1 MAENVRV
8 TAASENPL
16 CARLQKK
23 FEGRGVAS
31 AGSKAARTVNNVKN
45 SAVAKTAN
53 PFEETAQFVP
63 AASYKKTA
71 YGAKAQTRSATAYN
85 TQRVSNVS
93 NVSFEKTATFQRGQ
107 TFSAAYER
115 AAGIRAK
122 AADFKATTRTM
133 PKAKAAP
140 AKAAKKSTFESLKA
154 AFFGET
160 LEEKKVKSSPISLGL
175 ILSGIVIAL
184 IIVLMIFSI
193 AQINEFKNEISQLE
207 GDRAELLTRI
217 EDLHV
222 SIDAKNNI
230 RVIEDEATNRI
241 GMVKSNEVASKY
253 VSISD
258 GERIEVACDNVV
270 DGEENY
276 GVFGTL
282 MSAMGANWDH
292 LMEYIH

>member
-1 MAENVRV
+1 MAENVNV
-8 TAASENPL
+8 TAVSENPL

-31 AGSKAARTVNNVKN
+31 AGSKSAKTVNAVRN

-53 PFEETAQFVP
+53 PFEGTAEFVP
-63 AASYKKTA
+63 AGAYRKATVKTNTYNKTA
-71 YGAKAQTRSATAYN
+71 NAYN
-85 TQRVSNVS
+85 TQRITNS
-93 NVSFEKTATFQRGQ
+93 SFDKTTTFQRGT
-107 TFSAAYER
+107 TFSAAYNR

-133 PKAKAAP
+133 PRAAAP
-140 AKAAKKSTFESLKA
+140 AKAAKKSVLETLKA
-154 AFFGET
+154 FAFGDT

-207 GDRAELLTRI
+207 GTREELLTRI
-217 EDLHV
+217 EDLNV
-222 SIDAKNNI
+222 SLDAKNNI
-230 RVIEDEATNRI
+230 RTIEDEATNRI

-253 VSISD
+253 VSISG
-258 GERIEVACDNVV
+258 GERVEIAD
-270 DGEENY
+270 DSIGKGEESY